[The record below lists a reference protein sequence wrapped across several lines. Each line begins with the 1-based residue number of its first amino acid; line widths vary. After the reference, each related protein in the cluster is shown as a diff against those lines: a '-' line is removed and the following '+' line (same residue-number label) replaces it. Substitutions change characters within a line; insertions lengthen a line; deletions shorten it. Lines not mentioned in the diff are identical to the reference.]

1 VLYKNRRK
9 AFHAHMLRLYSN
21 LFFSIAIGSTFLLKV
36 THLPDPLIWFTAACM
51 VVGAALS
58 TLMLIRTTGMAL
70 SAGGLI
76 LVFRS
81 APEPSATLAGLL
93 VFLAVLQITA
103 TFLLISADL
112 STVKEKQSLE
122 L

>member
-1 VLYKNRRK
+1 
-9 AFHAHMLRLYSN
+9 M
-21 LFFSIAIGSTFLLKV
+21 FFSLSVGSAFLLKV
-36 THLPDPLIWFTAACM
+36 TRLPDPLIWF
-51 VVGAALS
+51 VVALMITGAVLS
-58 TLMLIRTTGMAL
+58 NLMLVRTTGMAIGI
-70 SAGGLI
+70 GGLL

-81 APEPSATLAGLL
+81 APVPSATLAGLL

-103 TFLLISADL
+103 TILLISADL

>member
-1 VLYKNRRK
+1 MSR
-9 AFHAHMLRLYSN
+9 MYSN
-21 LFFSIAIGSTFLLKV
+21 ILFSLSIGSAFSLKV
-36 THLPDPLIWFTAACM
+36 THLPDALIGF
-51 VVGAALS
+51 VVALMITGAVLS
-58 TLMLIRTTGMAL
+58 NLMLVRTTGIAIGI
-70 SAGGLI
+70 GGLL

-81 APEPSATLAGLL
+81 APMPSATLAGLL

-103 TFLLISADL
+103 TILLISADL

>member
-1 VLYKNRRK
+1 MSR
-9 AFHAHMLRLYSN
+9 MYSN
-21 LFFSIAIGSTFLLKV
+21 ILFSLSIGSAFLLRITRLPDSFTWFVVALMITGAVLSNIMLVRTTGIAIG
-36 THLPDPLIWFTAACM
+36 I
-51 VVGAALS
+51 
-58 TLMLIRTTGMAL
+58 
-70 SAGGLI
+70 GGLL

-81 APEPSATLAGLL
+81 APVPSATLAGLL

-103 TFLLISADL
+103 TILLISADL